1 MTEASALESIFFDAL
16 AIKSPT
22 EREVYLNEACA
33 GNDQLRQSVERMLTA
48 HAQAGSF
55 LESPAVQRQETSAF
69 VSISE
74 IVGSQIGPYK
84 LLQQIGEGGMGTVYM
99 AEQSQPV

>member
-48 HAQAGSF
+48 QAQAGSF

-69 VSISE
+69 ASISE
-74 IVGSQIGPYK
+74 IAGIGPYK

-99 AEQSQPV
+99 AEQ